1 MGGDWRSY
9 PSPLVAAVRLPR
21 RDGEQE
27 GGTEEMERERGR
39 ERRILPCHIEY
50 LDVCMK
56 Y

>member
-9 PSPLVAAVRLPR
+9 PSPLVAAVRLPQ

-27 GGTEEMERERGR
+27 GGIEERESKRERGR
-39 ERRILPCHIEY
+39 ERRRIG
-50 LDVCMK
+50 DV